1 MANRQHTDSL
11 WRSSMLYGAAALV
24 VLSLLPGCS
33 MLSREPEKVEAELTQ
48 VEKVAVLKKRLL
60 ETHHKLHMQRAQLQ
74 KLINNDADLEQL
86 IRLMHIK
93 QQQTQLSGDAAG
105 QTKEVTVDYL
115 QVMAANQQTLKSE
128 LSRLMFELNTLTAAP
143 GN

>member
-1 MANRQHTDSL
+1 MANWQQEDSL
-11 WRSSMLYGAAALV
+11 WRSVILYGTAALII
-24 VLSLLPGCS
+24 LSLLPGCS
-33 MLSREPEKVEAELTQ
+33 MLSSEPQKVEAELTQ

-86 IRLMHIK
+86 IRLMHIR
-93 QQQTQLSGDAAG
+93 QQQTQLSGDAVG

-115 QVMAANQQTLKSE
+115 QVMAANQQTLKSD
-128 LSRLMFELNTLTAAP
+128 LARLVSELNTLKAAP